1 MSSNNSD
8 THLLI
13 FNVTLSVLFYL
24 YDLKFCNQNLNH
36 VMFTEQFC
44 SSTKECSK
52 RLFNETESITFI
64 TWFKF
69 FVQLEIQ

>member
-1 MSSNNSD
+1 MSSINTD

-44 SSTKECSK
+44 SSTKSALRDCSMK
-52 RLFNETESITFI
+52 QKASLLLHGLSFLFN
-64 TWFKF
+64 
-69 FVQLEIQ
+69 